1 MTPSRLHF
9 VKMDPGLLLMFTSEG
24 KTAVILSFHLQ
35 DPEACSKSG
44 TVHGVPALE
53 GASAVAAEASR
64 CAGDEREA
72 GTL

>member
-1 MTPSRLHF
+1 
-9 VKMDPGLLLMFTSEG
+9 MFTSEG